1 MKQNK
6 AKPPHQCACETCQQH
21 PRSEPAQQHRVINR
35 LLAILD
41 EKNRRRF
48 VGLLA
53 LTAEHGDIQRL
64 VEITGLSRNTICRG
78 RDEIKRVESRDVRN
92 RIRRAGGGR
101 KAVEKKTR
109 KS

>member
-1 MKQNK
+1 M
-6 AKPPHQCACETCQQH
+6 CRQH
-21 PRSEPAQQHRVINR
+21 PRSETAKEHCAINR

-41 EKNRRRF
+41 EKSRRRF

-64 VEITGLSRNTICRG
+64 INITGLSRNTVCRG
-78 RDEIKRVESRDVRN
+78 RDEIKRVEARDVRD
-92 RIRRAGGGR
+92 RIRHVGGGR
-101 KAVEKKTR
+101 IAVEKKTR

>member
-6 AKPPHQCACETCQQH
+6 TKPLHQCACETCQRQ
-21 PRSEPAQQHRVINR
+21 PRSETAQEHRAINR

-41 EKNRRRF
+41 EKSRRRF
-48 VGLLA
+48 AGLLA
-53 LTAEHGDIQRL
+53 LAAEHGDIQCL
-64 VEITGLSRNTICRG
+64 IEITGLSRNTICRG